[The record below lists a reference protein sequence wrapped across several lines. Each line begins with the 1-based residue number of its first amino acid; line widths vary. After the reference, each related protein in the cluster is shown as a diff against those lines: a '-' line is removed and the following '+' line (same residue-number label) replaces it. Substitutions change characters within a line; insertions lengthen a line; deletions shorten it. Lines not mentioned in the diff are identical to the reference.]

1 MSVTAANRKYFVD
14 VFMDWVTS
22 VRALYDPLV
31 AGVGLIKPYSY
42 YGSITEIVN
51 HLTIK
56 DHVQAAKYPFICLV
70 DDFEER
76 HESNLDWYAV
86 NPTIY
91 IFSETLIE
99 YDPQQ
104 RYDNVI
110 KPILYTLMEYLITVI
125 EISDTYSQANE
136 QLTWSKKTYKGTV
149 AGQSIENTVDCIELK
164 LSNLLIKNKC

>member
-1 MSVTAANRKYFVD
+1 MSVTTTNRKYFVD
-14 VFMDWVTS
+14 VFNDWVAT
-22 VRALYDPLV
+22 VRAIYDPLIE
-31 AGVGLIKPYSY
+31 GVGLLKPYSY

-76 HESNLDWYAV
+76 HESDASWYTV

-91 IFSETLIE
+91 IFNETLIE

-110 KPILYTLMEYLITVI
+110 KPILYVLMQHLLTAIEY
-125 EISDTYSQANE
+125 SDTYSQANE
-136 QLTWSKKTYKGTV
+136 KLIWSKKTYKGTV

-164 LSNLLIKNKC
+164 FQNLRIKNNC

>member
-1 MSVTAANRKYFVD
+1 MSVAATNRKYFVD
-14 VFMDWVTS
+14 VFMDWVAS
-22 VRALYDPLV
+22 VRTVYDAINVLQ
-31 AGVGLIKPYSY
+31 PYSY

-56 DHVQAAKYPFICLV
+56 DQGQVAKYPFICLV
-70 DDFEER
+70 DDFNEK
-76 HESNLDWYAV
+76 HDSVLDWYIV

-91 IFSETLIE
+91 IFSETLVD

-110 KPILYTLMEYLITVI
+110 KPILFVLMQHLLTAI
-125 EISDTYSQANE
+125 ENSDSYSEANE
-136 QLTWSKKTYKGTV
+136 KIEWEQKIYKGTV

-164 LSNLLIKNKC
+164 FSNLLIKNNC